1 MGNFFR
7 NGLPMNVHFATSAH
21 ESFLKIDVIGFQEG
35 LSVIQTQDV
44 NASTTGPYGQHDA
57 QEKHYPSDLTDEEWE
72 HIASLMPLRTGKA
85 GSWRPIFARS
95 LVRCAILSAQG
106 ATGKCCR
113 PIWVHG
119 RPSIGGSAD

>member
-7 NGLPMNVHFATSAH
+7 NGLPMNVHFATSAQ

-35 LSVIQTQDV
+35 LNVIHTQDV

-72 HIASLMPLRTGKA
+72 YIAPPAAPRE
-85 GSWRPIFARS
+85 PARLEVGDRFS
-95 LVRCAILSAQG
+95 RDHKRAALSCPFRG
-106 ATGKCCR
+106 
-113 PIWVHG
+113 
-119 RPSIGGSAD
+119 

>member
-44 NASTTGPYGQHDA
+44 GVSITRRM
-57 QEKHYPSDLTDEEWE
+57 KCYPSDLTDEEWE

-113 PIWVHG
+113 PILVRG
-119 RPSIGGSAD
+119 RPSIGGFAD

>member
-1 MGNFFR
+1 
-7 NGLPMNVHFATSAH
+7 MNVHFATSAQ

-72 HIASLMPLRTGKA
+72 YIAAPANRYGWKLATDFREIINALRYPVRSGDKLGNVA
-85 GSWRPIFARS
+85 GPFWSVADR
-95 LVRCAILSAQG
+95 LLAIPQTNASF
-106 ATGKCCR
+106 
-113 PIWVHG
+113 PVPDH
-119 RPSIGGSAD
+119 P